1 MTISRSSC
9 SQMLFKIGVLKNFTL
24 FTGKLLCWS
33 LSLMKLLGWRP
44 CNFIKERLQHRYFP
58 VNNVKFFRTHFFTE
72 HLWWL
77 LLYVVWANIAPVEN
91 VSCAML
97 SQLYLDNI
105 VRSTCLQ
112 MVFKISVLKNFAN
125 FPLKH
130 LCWSFFLIKLQPWGR
145 ATLLKR
151 NSNTGAF
158 LWILQIF
165 RNTFLL
171 QNTSGGCFCIVQ
183 VVLCNL
189 GLSRSKQYCVGYFP
203 SKSLLCSMGQHC
215 KSNFLV
221 QCSLRP
227 IWTTLT
233 RQYSYVILSQ
243 HGQYNIV

>member
-33 LSLMKLLGWRP
+33 LFLMKLLGWRP
-44 CNFIKERLQHRYFP
+44 CNFIKERLQHRCFP

-130 LCWSFFLIKLQPWGR
+130 LCWSFFLIKLQPWGL

-158 LWILQIF
+158 LWLLQIF
-165 RNTFLL
+165 YEHLFVTEHLWWLFLHC
-171 QNTSGGCFCIVQ
+171 TGCFVQ
-183 VVLCNL
+183 SWPKQIKTILCGLFSFKIIAVLY
-189 GLSRSKQYCVGYFP
+189 GP
-203 SKSLLCSMGQHC
+203 
-215 KSNFLV
+215 
-221 QCSLRP
+221 
-227 IWTTLT
+227 TL
-233 RQYSYVILSQ
+233 QK
-243 HGQYNIV
+243 